1 MSSAIVFL
9 FVKWPEITWHTIAPY
24 LHSSVKTVCHTV
36 SLLTLLLDVEKTEN
50 SLLSA
55 AHALKSIFWKVGF
68 LFSFFFL
75 PTDCI
80 LTFHNGSENYKKCA
94 SVWIQQDCKF
104 PDCQNTEPK
113 IYFSFCL

>member
-36 SLLTLLLDVEKTEN
+36 SLLTLLLDGEKTEN
-50 SLLSA
+50 SLQSA

-68 LFSFFFL
+68 LFSFFSFPLTVLDL
-75 PTDCI
+75 PQW
-80 LTFHNGSENYKKCA
+80 LRK
-94 SVWIQQDCKF
+94 IQEM
-104 PDCQNTEPK
+104 CQCMDPAGLQIPRLSK
-113 IYFSFCL
+113 H